1 MIKLNTKLIVTVA
14 AFSAAILAASCSC
27 DEGPDYGDYVFEW
40 TEWAEGTDPDLP
52 PDIPSDVPPD
62 VCTPGER
69 SCIGSSAYQICNATG
84 TGWTTGGDCAPGT
97 TCRNGQCL
105 DPCAQADAERSSI
118 GCVYYAVDTNP
129 MQAMIMANYAVAV
142 SNTNPTQTANVVIE
156 VKNGGAWTLV
166 NSLSVAPLALQ
177 TVTLEHRYIDGS
189 AIYQG
194 GAYRITSDLPIIA
207 YQFNPID
214 GSTSYLSDASLLL
227 PRSGLD
233 NYHIVAAWPQ
243 GPADDRTPEG
253 YPAHI
258 QIAAAVDTEVR
269 VTSSI
274 ATTAGAGVPPL
285 TPGVTTPFTLQEGDF
300 LQLTVANHW
309 DDFTGTYV
317 ESDGPVAVF
326 SSNDCVNVPADINY
340 CCCEHLEEQLFGLQT
355 WGKIYMASRVP
366 QRSAEPAVW
375 RITASEDATTVTFS
389 YDPIVTGVPV
399 GVTLSRGETVQ
410 YEVNGPFD
418 QPGDFFIE
426 ADKPIHV
433 MQYMVAAFMVSSG
446 GNVGDPSMVQ
456 AVPVDQYLD
465 RYVVLVP
472 NTWEND
478 FFVLTRVAGSQITID
493 GAPVTSAWTTVG
505 MSGYE
510 VTRAPVMDG
519 VHVVE
524 GDRAFGIIVIGYDS
538 FDSYAYPGGLNL
550 QIINPII

>member
-1 MIKLNTKLIVTVA
+1 MIKLNLKSLVVIAACGA
-14 AFSAAILAASCSC
+14 AFWTAASC
-27 DEGPDYGDYVFEW
+27 DEQETYTDFVLDWAEW
-40 TEWAEGTDPDLP
+40 SEGTDPDAPRDL
-52 PDIPSDVPPD
+52 PSDVPAE

-69 SCIGSSAYQICNATG
+69 TCLGATSYQVCNADG
-84 TGWTTGGDCAPGT
+84 TGWTEGGECGPNE
-97 TCRNGQCL
+97 TCYAGQCL
-105 DPCAQADAERSSI
+105 DPCAKADAERSSI
-118 GCVYYAVDTNP
+118 GCVYYAVDTNA
-129 MQAMIMANYAVAV
+129 MQAASYAVAL

-156 VKNGGAWTLV
+156 ANNAGMWTLV
-166 NSLSVAPLALQ
+166 STLSVTPLALQ
-177 TVTLEHRYIDGS
+177 TQVLEHRNIEGS

-207 YQFNPID
+207 YQFCPLD

-258 QIAAAVDTEVR
+258 QIAAAAATEVR

-274 ATTAGAGVPPL
+274 ATTPGTGVPAL
-285 TPGVTTPFTLQEGDF
+285 TPGVTTPFLLQEGDY

-375 RITASEDATTVTFS
+375 RITASEDATTVTFN
-389 YDPIVTGVPV
+389 YDPVITGVPV
-399 GVTLSRGETVQ
+399 GVTMNRGETVQ
-410 YEVNGPFD
+410 YEVNGPFE

-446 GNVGDPSMVQ
+446 GNIGDPSMVQ
-456 AVPVDQYLD
+456 AVPVDQYLE

-472 NTWEND
+472 TTWEND
-478 FFVLTRVAGSQITID
+478 FFVLTRVTGSSVTVD
-493 GAPVTSAWTTVG
+493 GAEALTTWAAVG
-505 MSGYE
+505 SSGYE
-510 VTRAPVMDG
+510 VARVPVSDG

>member
-1 MIKLNTKLIVTVA
+1 MVLACAA
-14 AFSAAILAASCSC
+14 AFWAAACSC
-27 DEGPDYGDYVFEW
+27 DEQETYGDYVYEW
-40 TEWAEGTDPDLP
+40 TEWAEGADPDLP
-52 PDIPSDVPPD
+52 PDVPSDVPAE

-69 SCIGSSAYQICNATG
+69 TCVGSTSYQVCNAAG
-84 TGWTTGGDCAPGT
+84 TGWTSGGDCGPNE
-97 TCRNGQCL
+97 TCYAGQCL
-105 DPCAQADAERSSI
+105 DPCAKADAERSSI
-118 GCVYYAVDTNP
+118 GCVYYAVDTNA
-129 MQAMIMANYAVAV
+129 MQAASYAVAL

-156 VKNGGAWTLV
+156 ANNGGAWTLV
-166 NSLSVAPLALQ
+166 STLSVTPLALQ
-177 TVTLEHRYIDGS
+177 TQVLEHRNISGS

-207 YQFNPID
+207 YQFCPLD

-227 PRSGLD
+227 PKSGLD

-258 QIAAAVDTEVR
+258 QIAAAAATEVR

-274 ATTAGAGVPPL
+274 ATTAGTGVPPL
-285 TPGVTTPFTLQEGDF
+285 SPGVTTPFLLQEGDY

-375 RITASEDATTVTFS
+375 RITASEDATTVTFN

-399 GVTLSRGETVQ
+399 GVTMNRGETVQ

-446 GNVGDPSMVQ
+446 GNTGDPSMVQ
-456 AVPVDQYLD
+456 AVPVDQYLE

-472 NTWEND
+472 TTWEND
-478 FFVLTRVAGSQITID
+478 FFVLTRVTGSLVSID
-493 GAPVTSAWTTVG
+493 GAAVTTPWTAVG
-505 MSGYE
+505 SSGYE
-510 VTRAPVMDG
+510 VTRTPVADG

-524 GDRAFGIIVIGYDS
+524 GDRAFGIIVIGYDA